1 MVGKTE
7 ETGQLDVFSQFLHFA
22 INPEHRLAK
31 LSKRIDWK
39 ALELNLSKYYSLR
52 GRNSKTIRLMVSLF
66 LLKHMY
72 NLSDESVVQHWS
84 ENPCYQHFSEAERC

>member
-7 ETGQLDVFSQFLHFA
+7 ETGQLDVFSKFLHFA

-66 LLKHMY
+66 LLKHIY
-72 NLSDESVVQHWS
+72 NLSDESVVQHW
-84 ENPCYQHFSEAERC
+84 